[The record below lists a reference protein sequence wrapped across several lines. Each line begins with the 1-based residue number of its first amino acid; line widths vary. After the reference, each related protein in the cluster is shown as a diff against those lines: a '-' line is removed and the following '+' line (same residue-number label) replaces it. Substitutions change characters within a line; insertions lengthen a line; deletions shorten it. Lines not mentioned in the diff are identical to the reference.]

1 MSCEEARLLA
11 AEAALDL
18 LDGERRSAL
27 LAHVAG
33 CVGCRA
39 ELASLAAAADA
50 LLLVA
55 PPAEPPPGF
64 EARVLQRLVAPTP
77 VGRRRVLPL
86 VAAAAALAGLA
97 GLGVGWAVA
106 RGDDGGTVAARLLGG
121 GGDPVGQVL
130 VSGETD
136 RMVCVLDDVPPGI
149 RYDVRID
156 GGDGWEVV
164 GSFTSGGPGA
174 AWSVELPGEGEALRR
189 VQILDE
195 SGDIRAW
202 ADL

>member
-1 MSCEEARLLA
+1 MTCDEARLLA

-18 LDGERRSAL
+18 LDGEDRAAL
-27 LAHVAG
+27 LDHVAG
-33 CVGCRA
+33 CVSCRV

-50 LLLVA
+50 LLLAA

-64 EARVLQRLVAPTP
+64 EGRVLPRLAAPRP
-77 VGRRRVLPL
+77 PIHRRWVLPL
-86 VAAAAALAGLA
+86 VAAVLAGLL
-97 GLGVGWAVA
+97 GLGAGSVLAG
-106 RGDDGGTVAARLLGG
+106 RDGGDPVAARLLGG

-130 VSGETD
+130 VSDDTD
-136 RMVCVLDDVPPGI
+136 RMVCVLDGAPPGI
-149 RYDVRID
+149 WYDVRID
-156 GGDGWEVV
+156 GGDGWEFV

-174 AWSVELPGEGEALRR
+174 AWSVDLPFEVAQLRR

-195 SGDIRAW
+195 SGEIRAW

>member
-1 MSCEEARLLA
+1 MTCDEARLLA

-18 LDGERRSAL
+18 LDGEDRAAL
-27 LAHVAG
+27 LDHVAG
-33 CVGCRA
+33 CAPCRV

-50 LLLVA
+50 LLLAA

-64 EARVLQRLVAPTP
+64 EGRVLQRLAD
-77 VGRRRVLPL
+77 RRPARRWVLPM
-86 VAAAAALAGLA
+86 VAAVLAGLVGIGVGAALA
-97 GLGVGWAVA
+97 
-106 RGDDGGTVAARLLGG
+106 RRDGSDPVAARLLGG

-130 VSGETD
+130 VSDETD
-136 RMVCVLDDVPPGI
+136 RMVCVLDGAPPGV

-174 AWSVELPGEGEALRR
+174 AWSVDLPVEGAQLRR

-195 SGDIRAW
+195 SGEIRAW
-202 ADL
+202 AEL